1 MKIYLEDIQS
11 LGIYYF
17 VQKLFFLLVALV
29 NYVLKPIFLLNG
41 IIICEREVKV
51 SEGGREGGRRL
62 IPVASSPN
70 TVTLQ

>member
-51 SEGGREGGRRL
+51 SSL